1 MPNLPI
7 SQLSASSALD
17 GTELLVNVQGGVTK
31 KQTVQ
36 DTLNADL
43 PITSSGITLSGD
55 IVPSTP
61 QGSTLGS
68 VDRPFAELYLQS
80 GSISIE
86 SDTPGDPSAIISNVS
101 GNLEI
106 SVGGMLLIESGS
118 SFTSPTGSF
127 DQLSADLQENYIWIG
142 DSNNRNIETP
152 VSSLPGYFPFN
163 YGLFNQTG
171 SSIPVSGSD
180 PTGSLIDGGLGTL
193 SVPANGFNQGDS
205 FRSVMF
211 GRINTAGGG
220 VNLEILI
227 ESNGVALADTG
238 VITMPTITDKNW
250 QMDVNFSINKL
261 GGAGTAEIA
270 SAGTFTFRTDSAG
283 SVESEIFSSINN
295 TTFDTTIENTL
306 RITAVWSGNAGA
318 NDTIYSQ
325 IFTLRNI
332 Y

>member
-7 SQLSASSALD
+7 SGLPAASTLD
-17 GTELLVNVQGGVTK
+17 GSELFAAVQSGVT
-31 KQTVQ
+31 TYT
-36 DTLNADL
+36 TLEDVSNYV
-43 PITSSGITLSGD
+43 TSSI
-55 IVPSTP
+55 STIDT
-61 QGSTLGS
+61 GSLMVT
-68 VDRPFAELYLQS
+68 
-80 GSISIE
+80 GSISGQTLTFEKGDGSTFNIFL
-86 SDTPGDPSAIISNVS
+86 TPGGA
-101 GNLEI
+101 
-106 SVGGMLLIESGS
+106 
-118 SFTSPTGSF
+118 F
-127 DQLSADLQENYIWIG
+127 
-142 DSNNRNIETP
+142 P
-152 VSSLPGYFPFN
+152 VN

-171 SSIPVSGSD
+171 SSIPVIGTD
-180 PTGSLIDGGLGTL
+180 PTGSLIDGGIGTL

-283 SVESEIFSSINN
+283 NVVSEIFSAINN
-295 TTFDTTIENTL
+295 TTFDTTINNTL
-306 RITAVWSGNAGA
+306 RITAIWSGNADA
-318 NDTIYSQ
+318 DDTIYSQ
-325 IFTLRNI
+325 LFTLRKI